1 MMDVVLWVLVFFA
14 GYCALIQLTARARD
28 WITVSVITLPLWFPF
43 AALAV
48 IMVREVLSPL

>member
-28 WITVSVITLPLWFPF
+28 WVAVSVITLPLWFPF